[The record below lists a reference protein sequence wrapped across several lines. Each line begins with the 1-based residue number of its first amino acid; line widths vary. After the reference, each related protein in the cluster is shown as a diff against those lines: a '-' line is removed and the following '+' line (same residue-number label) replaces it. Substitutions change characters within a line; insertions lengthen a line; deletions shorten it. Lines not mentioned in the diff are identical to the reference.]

1 MKRWLWLM
9 GVLWLVACTRP
20 ELTQIAPQAPTLRPL
35 VTFTPNPAPTLTATL
50 PNPTL
55 SLGPTLTATPTP
67 TVTITN
73 LPIVIFEP
81 TATPTSFT
89 FAVIGDY
96 GSAGPAEAGVAAL
109 VHSWQPALII
119 TVGDNNYPYGEA
131 STIATNIGDYY
142 GDYITA
148 GRFFP
153 SLGNHDWANP
163 EGADPY
169 LAYFELPGN
178 ERYYDFTAGPV
189 HFFAVDSDWNE
200 PDGNSADSVQGAW
213 LQQGLAAA
221 DEPWK
226 IVYFHFPPYSS
237 GYHGSTP
244 IMQWPFAEWGAAI
257 VLSGH
262 DHTYERL
269 AVNGFPYIVNG
280 LGGYP
285 ARYSFDN
292 LLPHSLVRFNDDY
305 GAMLVTASPQAI
317 TFQFF
322 TQFNQLIDSF
332 TLTISE

>member
-1 MKRWLWLM
+1 MKKWLWLI
-9 GVLWLVACTRP
+9 GLLWLVACTRP
-20 ELTQIAPQAPTLRPL
+20 GTVELTVALPTISPTASLPRPPIITL
-35 VTFTPNPAPTLTATL
+35 PPVSTPTASPTATL
-50 PNPTL
+50 T
-55 SLGPTLTATPTP
+55 TA
-67 TVTITN
+67 N
-73 LPIVIFEP
+73 LPFVVAQP
-81 TATPTSFT
+81 TATPTLTPTPTPLT

-96 GSAGPAEAGVAAL
+96 GSAGPAEAGVADL
-109 VHSWQPALII
+109 VHGWQPALII

-131 STIATNIGDYY
+131 STIGANIGDYY
-142 GDYITA
+142 GDYIAA

-169 LAYFELPGN
+169 LAYFDLPGN

-200 PDGNSADSVQGAW
+200 PDGNWRDSVQGLW
-213 LQQGLAAA
+213 LQEGLAAA
-221 DEPWK
+221 GEPWK

-244 IMQWPFAEWGAAI
+244 IMQWPFAEWGASI

-269 AVNGFPYIVNG
+269 LVNGFPYIVNG

-292 LLPHSLVRFNDDY
+292 LLPQSLVRFNDDY